1 MVETVAGRGVE
12 RSLDNRNI
20 VLSGNTYAVISMV
33 LWASGF
39 PAAELLLDQWH
50 PIALMAARLAMALL
64 VLVPLWL
71 VLDGVR
77 SLHQAR
83 WGRGLWIGAVG
94 FGTGTNLL
102 LFAQWYTDPVTVALI
117 ATTTPI
123 SATLIEVWNRQRR
136 LNQRFVLGLMISVF
150 GGIVAIGGSLSFDF
164 GWGVLLAI
172 TSGFCF
178 TWASNAAVRDLPD
191 LTPTGRSTVTFV
203 GAALITFAV
212 FFGAWSMGWAAFPIV
227 TDPNQIG
234 LLGIYAIAAMALS
247 QILFI
252 ASVGKLG
259 IALTSLHLNIAPL
272 YLMIILVVL
281 GGAWDWRAVI
291 GASIVGLGVLLSQRR
306 TRPQRADGRV

>member
-1 MVETVAGRGVE
+1 
-12 RSLDNRNI
+12 
-20 VLSGNTYAVISMV
+20 
-33 LWASGF
+33 
-39 PAAELLLDQWH
+39 
-50 PIALMAARLAMALL
+50 
-64 VLVPLWL
+64 
-71 VLDGVR
+71 
-77 SLHQAR
+77 
-83 WGRGLWIGAVG
+83 
-94 FGTGTNLL
+94 
-102 LFAQWYTDPVTVALI
+102 
-117 ATTTPI
+117 
-123 SATLIEVWNRQRR
+123 
-136 LNQRFVLGLMISVF
+136 
-150 GGIVAIGGSLSFDF
+150 
-164 GWGVLLAI
+164 
-172 TSGFCF
+172 
-178 TWASNAAVRDLPD
+178 
-191 LTPTGRSTVTFV
+191 
-203 GAALITFAV
+203 ALITFAV